1 MAFRSQRNQR
11 TQNKHKKFRSFGRGR
26 SRRRDIQVDYK
37 DIDTL
42 QKFLSQ
48 YGKIHSRQRTGLTAR
63 RQRELKRAIK
73 YARFLALLPYK

>member
-1 MAFRSQRNQR
+1 MAFRS
-11 TQNKHKKFRSFGRGR
+11 TTKSKKRFRSFGRGR
-26 SRRRDIQVDYK
+26 TRRRDIEVDYK
-37 DIDTL
+37 DVGTL

-63 RQRELKRAIK
+63 RQRELKRHIK